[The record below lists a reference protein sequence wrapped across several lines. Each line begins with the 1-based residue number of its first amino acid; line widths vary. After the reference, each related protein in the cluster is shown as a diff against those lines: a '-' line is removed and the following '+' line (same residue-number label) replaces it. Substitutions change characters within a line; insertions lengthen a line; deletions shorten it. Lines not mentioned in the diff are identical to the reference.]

1 MLPATASG
9 APHLWAVIPAA
20 GVGERM
26 QAQLPKQYLPL
37 GDRCVLDATLARL
50 LSVPSLAGAVVA
62 LAAADPWWEKCE
74 HVHHPKV
81 SVVTGGS
88 TRAASVLAALDA
100 LTARAGTDDW
110 VLVHDAARPCVT
122 RASIEQLLQAARNED
137 GAILA
142 RPLTDTVKQVSD
154 DAIVGT
160 LDRRQLW
167 GAQTPQLFPVFALH
181 DWLTAGLK
189 AGVDITDEAS
199 AAEYAGKQP
208 RVVMG
213 RGDNIKITHPQ
224 DLVLAEAILAW
235 QAQEGEA

>member
-9 APHLWAVIPAA
+9 ASRLWAVIPAA

-37 GDRCVLDATLARL
+37 GEHCVLDLTLARL
-50 LSVPSLAGAVVA
+50 LSVPSLAGVLVS
-62 LAAADPWWEKCE
+62 LAAEDPWWEKCE
-74 HVHHPKV
+74 HARHPKV
-81 SVVTGGS
+81 SVVTGGP

-100 LTARAGTDDW
+100 LRERAGADDW

-122 RASIEQLLQAARNED
+122 KSSIEQLLQAASGGD

-142 RPLTDTVKQVSD
+142 RPLTDTIKQVRD
-154 DAIVGT
+154 DAIADT

-167 GAQTPQLFPVFALH
+167 GAQTPQLFPLFALH
-181 DWLTAGLK
+181 DWLAAGLK

-224 DLVLAEAILAW
+224 DLLLAEAILAW
-235 QAQEGEA
+235 QAQEDDA